1 MITCPLW
8 LSQFT
13 SSYDV
18 TRRAVR
24 FWGYDRSMESSF
36 VTESSFVV
44 TTDALKQFQPNLPP
58 DPVDLLR
65 AFDINRDR
73 TYATTAKVYA
83 RGRKGSYQLDSA
95 DFLPGIR
102 RPWHAQWRD
111 RSTLLFLA
119 AGSFE

>member
-1 MITCPLW
+1 M
-8 LSQFT
+8 
-13 SSYDV
+13 
-18 TRRAVR
+18 
-24 FWGYDRSMESSF
+24 
-36 VTESSFVV
+36 ESSFVV
-44 TTDALKQFQPNLPP
+44 TTGALKQIQPNLPP

-111 RSTLLFLA
+111 RSTLLFLV